1 MTFSIEIHPDARRE
15 WKKLDPDIK
24 LQATRKLGSLMEN
37 PRVPASQ
44 LRGMPD
50 CYKVKLHSAG
60 YRIIYQVIDS
70 RLVILIV
77 AAGKRDAGKAD
88 VYDTAEGRLQAK

>member
-1 MTFSIEIHPDARRE
+1 MTFSIEILPAARRE

-24 LQATRKLGSLMEN
+24 LQATRKLETLLEN
-37 PRVPASQ
+37 PRVEATR

-50 CYKVKLHSAG
+50 CYKLKLRSAG
-60 YRIIYQVIDS
+60 YRIIYQVFDS
-70 RLVILIV
+70 RLVIFIV

-88 VYDTAEGRLQAK
+88 VYDTATGRLQAK